1 MTIGTLWE
9 KQPDAL
15 SFAHLH
21 TCQYEPIF
29 PCWTSVLGERPS
41 LNCVFTIYTWKA
53 GLYSSSRPE
62 ARKTQRNTT
71 VGKILISKR
80 SYHLKTPDKEPA
92 MKHTISEELQ
102 QSSSWMNKKLG
113 HTEVCRCAHLNNLL
127 PLRPKSIQT
136 THSLLWQEGMTTYSL
151 PSTTFS
157 KSFAFSY
164 SLHFCACEQRK
175 TV

>member
-1 MTIGTLWE
+1 MTTCTLWE

-15 SFAHLH
+15 SFARLH

-29 PCWTSVLGERPS
+29 PCWTSVLEEGPS

-62 ARKTQRNTT
+62 ARRTQRNTT
-71 VGKILISKR
+71 VGKILIPKR

-102 QSSSWMNKKLG
+102 QSSSWMNKKIRP
-113 HTEVCRCAHLNNLL
+113 HRSVQVCTPKQSSATQTQEHSDNPWSTVARGDDHLL
-127 PLRPKSIQT
+127 S
-136 THSLLWQEGMTTYSL
+136 
-151 PSTTFS
+151 
-157 KSFAFSY
+157 
-164 SLHFCACEQRK
+164 SLHYIL
-175 TV
+175 